1 MNDMRKSRL
10 RRLLELYFDG
20 ETDLRQERLL
30 RGYFAEGKEVDP
42 EFEKY
47 RALFTYCDL
56 EAGGACGDAD
66 EAEMPVKRRR
76 HIVIWAVSA
85 SMTAAA
91 AVLCGVVLLVDGTGK
106 ASEVMEPGIEYT
118 IDGVTVNDDA
128 LALDMLDSEFSRI
141 GTVSEAM
148 RRNSDRV
155 SAMLCKAGNALEDM
169 DRKLKIK

>member
-1 MNDMRKSRL
+1 M

-30 RGYFAEGKEVDP
+30 RGYFAEGNEVDP
-42 EFEKY
+42 EFGKY

-66 EAEMPVKRRR
+66 EAETPVKRRR
-76 HIVIWAVSA
+76 HTVIWAVSA
-85 SMTAAA
+85 SMAAAA

-106 ASEVMEPGIEYT
+106 ASGVMEPGIVYT

-128 LALDMLDSEFSRI
+128 LALDMLDSELSRI

-155 SAMLCKAGNALEDM
+155 SAMLCKAGNVLDDM
-169 DRKLKIK
+169 DRKLKINK